1 MVDLPIRVF
10 WSLPGQSNFYTLEHG
25 ADDEANDHFVFAPFD
40 QSAGVLELHGQAK
53 QVDLADIKLV
63 RPAAACTTPSTAQ
76 GDYLE
81 QLRKTLKIIT
91 EGQLDK
97 VVVSTVT
104 QVQINIALNDVLQ
117 RLRTAHPNTFVYA
130 FSHPQAGLWIG
141 ATPEPLV
148 RSLDEP
154 NRYMTVSLAG
164 TRQREIDIVPWGQKE
179 SLEQSVVTDY
189 IRAQLLT
196 AGASELHITRPETI
210 GYGNLEHLRSTLS
223 FLAASID
230 GVIAHLHPTP
240 AVAGIPLQAATAH
253 IRASEK
259 HDRAYY
265 TGYLGLK
272 RREQQVDLFVNLRCM
287 QLFSDCALVY
297 TGGGITFES
306 DPEDEWR
313 ETRNKLA
320 ALVNTFAQ

>member
-1 MVDLPIRVF
+1 MVDLPIRVY
-10 WSLPGQSNFYTLEHG
+10 WSLPGSTDFYTLDHAEPH
-25 ADDEANDHFVFAPFD
+25 EASDQFVFAPFD
-40 QSAGVLELHGQAK
+40 QQTEAIVLNGRARTVELASIEILQPSK
-53 QVDLADIKLV
+53 V
-63 RPAAACTTPSTAQ
+63 CTTASTAQ
-76 GDYLE
+76 ADYLD
-81 QLRKTLKIIT
+81 QVRKTLKIIT
-91 EGQLDK
+91 EGHLDK
-97 VVVSTVT
+97 VVISTVT
-104 QVQINIALNDVLQ
+104 QVQITVEPREALF
-117 RLRTAHPNTFVYA
+117 RLRIAHPNTFVYA
-130 FSHPQAGLWIG
+130 FSHPQAGLWMG

-148 RSLDEP
+148 RSLPEL
-154 NRYMTVSLAG
+154 NRYVTVSLAG

-189 IRAQLLT
+189 IRTQLLN
-196 AGASELHITRPETI
+196 AGAAELHITRPETI

-223 FLAASID
+223 FHSSSID
-230 GVIAHLHPTP
+230 AVITHLHPTP
-240 AVAGIPLQAATAH
+240 AVAGTPLQPATAH

-259 HDRAYY
+259 HSRAFY

-272 RREQQVDLFVNLRCM
+272 RSEQQVDLFVNLRCM

-306 DPEDEWR
+306 DPDDEWR

>member
-10 WSLPGQSNFYTLEHG
+10 WSLPGESIFYTLDTS
-25 ADDEANDHFVFAPFD
+25 ATLEANDQFVFAPFD
-40 QSAGVLELHGQAK
+40 QQAEALVLNGQATP
-53 QVDLADIKLV
+53 VDIGSIEIMQ
-63 RPAAACTTPSTAQ
+63 PSAACTTASTAQ
-76 GDYLE
+76 GEYLE
-81 QLRKTLKIIT
+81 QLSKTLKVIT
-91 EGQLDK
+91 DGQLDK

-104 QVQINIALNDVLQ
+104 QVQINIALNEVLQ
-117 RLRTAHPNTFVYA
+117 RLRTVHPNTFVYA
-130 FSHPQAGLWIG
+130 FSHPQTGLWIG

-148 RSLDEP
+148 RSLNEP
-154 NRYMTVSLAG
+154 NHYMTVSLAG

-189 IRAQLLT
+189 IRTRLLT
-196 AGASELHITRPETI
+196 AGASQLHITRPETI
-210 GYGNLEHLRSTLS
+210 GYGNLEHLRSTIS
-223 FLAASID
+223 FHTASID
-230 GVIAHLHPTP
+230 EVIAHLHPTP
-240 AVAGIPLQAATAH
+240 AVAGTPLQTATEH

-265 TGYLGLK
+265 TGYLGIK

-306 DPEDEWR
+306 DPDDEWR